1 MTAIRHGRELCLPG
15 DDVEARSTSLHRN
28 KCLHPS
34 RHDGVGSGAILRY
47 GWLDLSSSVFYDYCG
62 RVCSGAHRCVPLL
75 LLVAAAEPFV
85 VGREG
90 LVLGLLAWWC
100 VSMVLHGASWRLA
113 MALDQVRVG
122 CFPGRCATSGFLL
135 VLWGG
140 FFCSS
145 CESFGDL
152 ARPPGF
158 WWLSPSLV
166 PGASCSCEDPWRKLL
181 VAGTELLSV
190 LFVFLLCHRGF
201 CAKLVDTC
209 PSVSFQSTPVC
220 ARVLVLFVFLL
231 I

>member
-1 MTAIRHGRELCLPG
+1 MRAALASCGGGRALCCWKRRPGAGFVGVVVCVHGSSRRVLAACHGPGPGARGVLP
-15 DDVEARSTSLHRN
+15 R
-28 KCLHPS
+28 P
-34 RHDGVGSGAILRY
+34 LRY
-47 GWLDLSSSVFYDYCG
+47 I
-62 RVCSGAHRCVPLL
+62 
-75 LLVAAAEPFV
+75 
-85 VGREG
+85 
-90 LVLGLLAWWC
+90 
-100 VSMVLHGASWRLA
+100 
-113 MALDQVRVG
+113 
-122 CFPGRCATSGFLL
+122 GFLL

-140 FFCSS
+140 FFCGS

-181 VAGTELLSV
+181 VAGTELISV